1 MYTKTNQ
8 HKKKSYH
15 LGLHGTKYHYSN
27 QTFLYLENNN
37 SILDTIYPKIF
48 YTQIRCYNG
57 NIHRPQMDLLKY
69 TLSTFYLS
77 WR

>member
-1 MYTKTNQ
+1 
-8 HKKKSYH
+8 
-15 LGLHGTKYHYSN
+15 
-27 QTFLYLENNN
+27 LYLENNN
-37 SILDTIYPKIF
+37 SILDTIYPKIV